1 MAASRVD
8 SEVGEYQL
16 TSATAAVLSRSSS
29 EARVVVKSWND
40 YNHRAKCIEEPLGR
54 SKFCD
59 HSSTNSSNGNGI
71 SGNHYIQNNKEW
83 SKQKEES
90 EDEIHIANKLDIDED
105 TNGDK
110 MNNDASNIVSDRKL
124 ITCKENNEKFS
135 DSKNKLED
143 TCTNSLNNEIKETRQ
158 IFNKCNRTSEN
169 IFDNEYNERQTHVAR
184 EIKSATASTNNCIN
198 NPSES
203 AYCSQSNDKTI
214 GSSKCERVRDI
225 ENRKNDCDGMEISS
239 PRSREYPH
247 GDNVIVSAATSSTGA
262 FREALRGEASRKVVH
277 SSAKDNRVSGKTR
290 RSASARNAVRDREK
304 SRDRE
309 TDIAILC
316 ADDGKSSGARKCENC
331 GESHF
336 SYGRY
341 SRLWKFSNYLSR
353 ETAAAA
359 SRNAAKIA
367 VNRATDSTRL
377 AAPIAAATTTLR
389 RSRSLPRLSIHD
401 SGVACS
407 DHAPAAAAS
416 PEQTHAAPRQ
426 LVADLRQLLTLRQ
439 HYYPEGGWGWVVLL
453 VGLLV
458 QILSH
463 GAHGAAGIFL
473 QQVEVRFGHHVHLQA
488 GWLGAMSTGV
498 ALLVSPVTI
507 AFCRRKST
515 RVTAVLGGLVTA
527 LGCLFTSFASQF
539 HQLFFSYGTV
549 VGIGVG
555 MTRDCSTLMVAQYF
569 KRKRE
574 LVEIF
579 IVSGSGLGIAIM
591 SAFIK
596 GAITKIGWRLGLQ
609 AVTGVVFLTFI
620 LGTFYRSASLY
631 HPQRRAILHL
641 KNQKRKIKDK
651 NKAAEKPAF
660 FDFSTLKSKTVRI
673 LLVSTGISAFGIN
686 TPIFYLAHQVEEEG
700 LGDTVVLLQ
709 AYLGLAWTLG
719 CVAFGLLVVHRS
731 VECRIARQYLTQAA
745 VFVCGLCIL
754 ALTAVQGNYHGY
766 VMFAWIYGIFCGG
779 YHYSL
784 KMYTYERVRARNF
797 ARTWGFVQCS
807 QAIPIAIGVPIS
819 GYINVGCGGKAGY
832 YFSSTC
838 VLVGSFTLFFID
850 LHRRNLSRHKHTR
863 ANGTKHTCSSDNCPQ
878 RRRLSFNQEHKN
890 EGPHVAAAGAAGAT
904 AAALVLGTDIVPAQ
918 GEGIDALGTDKPE
931 LTCISEEGIAD
942 MDLPDNLLEDF
953 DYIGDCITSCNKV
966 ENYLMLSEFENNLIA
981 EMPIIMDRRGRRW
994 SLGRSKTSQSN
1005 CGQTSGAQSAIN
1017 EEEAKSKWRFT
1028 NVPPNAN
1035 TRMITVIDEAS
1046 T

>member
-1 MAASRVD
+1 MKTRD
-8 SEVGEYQL
+8 S
-16 TSATAAVLSRSSS
+16 
-29 EARVVVKSWND
+29 
-40 YNHRAKCIEEPLGR
+40 
-54 SKFCD
+54 
-59 HSSTNSSNGNGI
+59 
-71 SGNHYIQNNKEW
+71 
-83 SKQKEES
+83 
-90 EDEIHIANKLDIDED
+90 
-105 TNGDK
+105 
-110 MNNDASNIVSDRKL
+110 
-124 ITCKENNEKFS
+124 
-135 DSKNKLED
+135 
-143 TCTNSLNNEIKETRQ
+143 
-158 IFNKCNRTSEN
+158 
-169 IFDNEYNERQTHVAR
+169 NERD
-184 EIKSATASTNNCIN
+184 IS
-198 NPSES
+198 P
-203 AYCSQSNDKTI
+203 AY
-214 GSSKCERVRDI
+214 E
-225 ENRKNDCDGMEISS
+225 
-239 PRSREYPH
+239 
-247 GDNVIVSAATSSTGA
+247 
-262 FREALRGEASRKVVH
+262 
-277 SSAKDNRVSGKTR
+277 
-290 RSASARNAVRDREK
+290 
-304 SRDRE
+304 
-309 TDIAILC
+309 
-316 ADDGKSSGARKCENC
+316 
-331 GESHF
+331 
-336 SYGRY
+336 
-341 SRLWKFSNYLSR
+341 
-353 ETAAAA
+353 
-359 SRNAAKIA
+359 
-367 VNRATDSTRL
+367 
-377 AAPIAAATTTLR
+377 
-389 RSRSLPRLSIHD
+389 D
-401 SGVACS
+401 SGVATSGELGEHSFSGECEGI
-407 DHAPAAAAS
+407 DCLQK
-416 PEQTHAAPRQ
+416 PEVPQGFEEDENRDPRYI
-426 LVADLRQLLTLRQ
+426 ARCTIRQ
-439 HYYPEGGWGWVVLL
+439 HYYPESGWGWVV
-453 VGLLV
+453 VVTSVMV
-458 QILSH
+458 QILATGIH
-463 GAHGAAGIFL
+463 GAVGTWLLLEGTKRYRQPVFN
-473 QQVEVRFGHHVHLQA
+473 V

-515 RVTAVLGGLVTA
+515 RLTAVLGGLVTA

-569 KRKRE
+569 KRRRE

-579 IVSGSGLGIAIM
+579 IVSGSGLGIAVM

-596 GAITKIGWRLGLQ
+596 GMISKIGWRLGLQ

-651 NKAAEKPAF
+651 NKTDDRPPF

-686 TPIFYLAHQVEEEG
+686 TPIFYLAHQAEEEG

-766 VMFAWIYGIFCGG
+766 VLFAWIYGIFCGG

-819 GYINVGCGGKAGY
+819 GYMNVGCGGKAGY

-850 LHRRNLSRHKHTR
+850 LHRRNLSRHKHIR
-863 ANGTKHTCSSDNCPQ
+863 SNGTKHLCVSDSCPQ
-878 RRRLSFNQEHKN
+878 RRKLSFSQEPEN
-890 EGPHVAAAGAAGAT
+890 DGGPHVTAAGAA
-904 AAALVLGTDIVPAQ
+904 AAALVLGTEIAPTP
-918 GEGIDALGTDKPE
+918 GEMIDALAPEKPE

-942 MDLPDNLLEDF
+942 MDLPDNVLEDF

-981 EMPIIMDRRGRRW
+981 EIPIITDRRGRRW
-994 SLGRSKTSQSN
+994 SLARSKGGQSN
-1005 CGQTSGAQSAIN
+1005 FDRPASLPSTN
-1017 EEEAKSKWRFT
+1017 DEANSKPKWHVT
-1028 NVPPNAN
+1028 NVPPNN
-1035 TRMITVIDEAS
+1035 RVITVIDEAS
-1046 T
+1046 A

>member
-1 MAASRVD
+1 MKYR
-8 SEVGEYQL
+8 ERNG
-16 TSATAAVLSRSSS
+16 
-29 EARVVVKSWND
+29 RVVVQS
-40 YNHRAKCIEEPLGR
+40 P
-54 SKFCD
+54 
-59 HSSTNSSNGNGI
+59 
-71 SGNHYIQNNKEW
+71 
-83 SKQKEES
+83 
-90 EDEIHIANKLDIDED
+90 
-105 TNGDK
+105 
-110 MNNDASNIVSDRKL
+110 
-124 ITCKENNEKFS
+124 
-135 DSKNKLED
+135 
-143 TCTNSLNNEIKETRQ
+143 
-158 IFNKCNRTSEN
+158 
-169 IFDNEYNERQTHVAR
+169 
-184 EIKSATASTNNCIN
+184 
-198 NPSES
+198 
-203 AYCSQSNDKTI
+203 AY
-214 GSSKCERVRDI
+214 E
-225 ENRKNDCDGMEISS
+225 
-239 PRSREYPH
+239 
-247 GDNVIVSAATSSTGA
+247 
-262 FREALRGEASRKVVH
+262 
-277 SSAKDNRVSGKTR
+277 
-290 RSASARNAVRDREK
+290 
-304 SRDRE
+304 
-309 TDIAILC
+309 
-316 ADDGKSSGARKCENC
+316 
-331 GESHF
+331 
-336 SYGRY
+336 
-341 SRLWKFSNYLSR
+341 
-353 ETAAAA
+353 
-359 SRNAAKIA
+359 
-367 VNRATDSTRL
+367 
-377 AAPIAAATTTLR
+377 
-389 RSRSLPRLSIHD
+389 D
-401 SGVACS
+401 SGVAISGELGEPSFSGECEGIVS
-407 DHAPAAAAS
+407 LQAPKEIEEDANPDPRYAARC
-416 PEQTHAAPRQ
+416 TI
-426 LVADLRQLLTLRQ
+426 RQ
-439 HYYPEGGWGWVVLL
+439 HYYPENGWGWVIV
-453 VGLLV
+453 VTGVMV
-458 QILSH
+458 QILAT
-463 GAHGAAGIFL
+463 GIHGAAGAWL
-473 QQVEVRFGHHVHLQA
+473 LVDGTKRYRQTLLNV

-579 IVSGSGLGIAIM
+579 IVSGSGLGIAVM

-596 GAITKIGWRLGLQ
+596 GMITKIGWRLGLQ

-651 NKAAEKPAF
+651 NKTANKPPF

-850 LHRRNLSRHKHTR
+850 LHRRNLSKHKHTR
-863 ANGTKHTCSSDNCPQ
+863 ANGKKHTCASDSCPQ
-878 RRRLSFNQEHKN
+878 RRKLSFSQDPKN
-890 EGPHVAAAGAAGAT
+890 EGPYVAAAGAAGAT
-904 AAALVLGTDIVPAQ
+904 AAALVLGTNIAPAQ

-942 MDLPDNLLEDF
+942 MDLPDNLLDF

-994 SLGRSKTSQSN
+994 SLGRSKTNQSN
-1005 CGQTSGAQSAIN
+1005 CGQTSGVQSTTN
-1017 EEEAKSKWRFT
+1017 EEEVKSKWRFT

-1046 T
+1046 A

>member
-1 MAASRVD
+1 MSISR
-8 SEVGEYQL
+8 
-16 TSATAAVLSRSSS
+16 ARSWPLLDA
-29 EARVVVKSWND
+29 EEKRNCRDDDENHKS
-40 YNHRAKCIEEPLGR
+40 K
-54 SKFCD
+54 K
-59 HSSTNSSNGNGI
+59 
-71 SGNHYIQNNKEW
+71 QNEG
-83 SKQKEES
+83 KEEKEEKKEEEKNRKKIS
-90 EDEIHIANKLDIDED
+90 
-105 TNGDK
+105 DK
-110 MNNDASNIVSDRKL
+110 
-124 ITCKENNEKFS
+124 NNERP
-135 DSKNKLED
+135 
-143 TCTNSLNNEIKETRQ
+143 TNAGSPQ
-158 IFNKCNRTSEN
+158 V
-169 IFDNEYNERQTHVAR
+169 QAR
-184 EIKSATASTNNCIN
+184 
-198 NPSES
+198 
-203 AYCSQSNDKTI
+203 
-214 GSSKCERVRDI
+214 
-225 ENRKNDCDGMEISS
+225 
-239 PRSREYPH
+239 
-247 GDNVIVSAATSSTGA
+247 
-262 FREALRGEASRKVVH
+262 
-277 SSAKDNRVSGKTR
+277 
-290 RSASARNAVRDREK
+290 
-304 SRDRE
+304 
-309 TDIAILC
+309 
-316 ADDGKSSGARKCENC
+316 
-331 GESHF
+331 
-336 SYGRY
+336 
-341 SRLWKFSNYLSR
+341 RLMCR
-353 ETAAAA
+353 
-359 SRNAAKIA
+359 
-367 VNRATDSTRL
+367 
-377 AAPIAAATTTLR
+377 
-389 RSRSLPRLSIHD
+389 
-401 SGVACS
+401 
-407 DHAPAAAAS
+407 
-416 PEQTHAAPRQ
+416 
-426 LVADLRQLLTLRQ
+426 
-439 HYYPEGGWGWVVLL
+439 HYYPEGGWGWVVTV
-453 VGLLV
+453 VGTL
-458 QILSH
+458 
-463 GAHGAAGIFL
+463 
-473 QQVEVRFGHHVHLQA
+473 VHLLGPGLQLSVPATLAIPATVKFYHHPLHTA

-539 HQLFFSYGTV
+539 HQLFFSYGTM
-549 VGIGVG
+549 VGIGVS

-569 KRKRE
+569 KRRRE

-579 IVSGSGLGIAIM
+579 IVSGSGLGIAVM

-596 GAITKIGWRLGLQ
+596 GAISKIGWRLGLQ

-651 NKAAEKPAF
+651 NKTDDRPAF

-686 TPIFYLAHQVEEEG
+686 TPIFYLAHQAEEEG

-719 CVAFGLLVVHRS
+719 CVAFGLLVVHRN

-766 VMFAWIYGIFCGG
+766 VMFTWIYGIFCGG

-850 LHRRNLSRHKHTR
+850 LHRRNLSKHKHTR
-863 ANGTKHTCSSDNCPQ
+863 ANGSKHLCVLGNCPQ
-878 RRRLSFNQEHKN
+878 QRRPSFSQEPEN
-890 EGPHVAAAGAAGAT
+890 DGTHVAAAGAA
-904 AAALVLGTDIVPAQ
+904 AAALVLGAELGPAPGDI
-918 GEGIDALGTDKPE
+918 IDALGAEKPE

-942 MDLPDNLLEDF
+942 MDLPDNLLDDL

-994 SLGRSKTSQSN
+994 SLARSKAGQTTV
-1005 CGQTSGAQSAIN
+1005 CGQQTVGTNAVAGNSPIQEEDSN
-1017 EEEAKSKWRFT
+1017 ETNAVKWHLGSQPT
-1028 NVPPNAN
+1028 NAN
-1035 TRMITVIDEAS
+1035 SRTITVIDEAS